1 MKVLFVFNHPAPY
14 KVELLNRISKSIDL
28 MVLFERRQNADRNP
42 SFYASNK
49 IEFPH
54 QFLKGIP
61 FGNENFLSWQIK
73 KHIKEN
79 KYDLI
84 VMNGYSTIAEIIAL
98 NYLIK
103 HKIPYVL
110 YVNGGVIRKDK
121 PLKLKLKRKFITN
134 AKSYYSPNEIAD
146 AYLIHY
152 GARKEDIRNYP
163 YSTISEKEIASAP
176 FNDEEKQ
183 NILNKYGIPSDKPL
197 FISAGQFIDRKNNLY
212 LLEMFLE
219 RPQYNLVLVGEGE
232 QKELLEKY
240 IKEHNMTNVFMVPF
254 LKRTD
259 LFPLIKSCSA
269 FITLSKEDIYGH
281 VINES
286 LSQGKP
292 VISSSKVV
300 AAKTLITNGKNGY
313 VVNLLKEE
321 ILSAIDNVLFLD
333 CFEFATSVAKNN
345 TYEGSA
351 AIHVTL
357 WKEEK

>member
-121 PLKLKLKRKFITN
+121 PLKLKLKRIQINFKKLTFNKVNTLN
-134 AKSYYSPNEIAD
+134 
-146 AYLIHY
+146 LFTLFHLFH
-152 GARKEDIRNYP
+152 
-163 YSTISEKEIASAP
+163 ISE
-176 FNDEEKQ
+176 
-183 NILNKYGIPSDKPL
+183 
-197 FISAGQFIDRKNNLY
+197 
-212 LLEMFLE
+212 LLSYFV
-219 RPQYNLVLVGEGE
+219 Y
-232 QKELLEKY
+232 
-240 IKEHNMTNVFMVPF
+240 
-254 LKRTD
+254 
-259 LFPLIKSCSA
+259 
-269 FITLSKEDIYGH
+269 
-281 VINES
+281 
-286 LSQGKP
+286 
-292 VISSSKVV
+292 
-300 AAKTLITNGKNGY
+300 
-313 VVNLLKEE
+313 
-321 ILSAIDNVLFLD
+321 
-333 CFEFATSVAKNN
+333 
-345 TYEGSA
+345 
-351 AIHVTL
+351 
-357 WKEEK
+357 